1 MKQLTLAVA
10 SFERYARTD
19 FSPVRRQP
27 LKFVAGLQRHALRLY
42 HIGVRLP
49 RRRRLSFTRTPA
61 AIEGSAAKC
70 AA

>member
-1 MKQLTLAVA
+1 MA

-27 LKFVAGLQRHALRLY
+27 VKFVAGLQRHALRLY

-49 RRRRLSFTRTPA
+49 RRQRLSFIRTPA
-61 AIEGSAAKC
+61 AI
-70 AA
+70 